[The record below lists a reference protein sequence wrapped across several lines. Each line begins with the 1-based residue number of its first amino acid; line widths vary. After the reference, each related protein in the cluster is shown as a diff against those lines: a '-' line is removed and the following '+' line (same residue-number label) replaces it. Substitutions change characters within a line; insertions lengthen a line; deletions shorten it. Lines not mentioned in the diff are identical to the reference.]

1 MLIIDKL
8 SYQSRWCQSDPRRKF
23 WLYLILLVVALTG
36 SPLVQIFELAGTAVL
51 TCHLLQI
58 SVQRYLRWLAIPL
71 FFLLVGLLGILISFT
86 TQPASMLC
94 SVEIGGLAIGID
106 PAGLQAAHH
115 TFWRSLAALSATYL
129 FVLTT
134 PFNQLIR
141 LLQMSRLPHVLIE
154 HMLLTYRFIFILIEE
169 ASAIRQAQSL
179 RFGYISLCCSYRS
192 MAMLVG
198 LLLQRVIYRY
208 QQMET
213 ALDVKLFEGEFHL

>member
-23 WLYLILLVVALTG
+23 GLYLVLLVIAL
-36 SPLVQIFELAGTAVL
+36 SSQPLVQIAEFIGTALL
-51 TCHLLQI
+51 TCYLLRI
-58 SVQRYLRWLAIPL
+58 RVQRYLQWLAIPL
-71 FFLLVGLLGILISFT
+71 FFLLVGLLGILISFSY
-86 TQPASMLC
+86 QPASMLW
-94 SVEIGGLAIGID
+94 SLQINGLAIGID
-106 PAGLQAAHH
+106 PVGLQVAHH
-115 TFWRSLAALSATYL
+115 TLWRSLAALSATYL
-129 FVLTT
+129 FILTT

-179 RFGYISLCCSYRS
+179 RFGYCSLRCSYRS

-213 ALDVKLFEGEFHL
+213 TLDVKLFQGEFHL

>member
-23 WLYLILLVVALTG
+23 GLYLILLVIALTS
-36 SPLVQIFELAGTAVL
+36 SPLVQIVELTGTAAL
-51 TCHLLQI
+51 TCYLLQI
-58 SVQRYLRWLAIPL
+58 SVRRYLRWLAVPL
-71 FFLLVGLLGILISFT
+71 FFLLIGLLGILVSFSY
-86 TQPASMLC
+86 QPGSLLY
-94 SVEIGGLAIGID
+94 SLQIGSLAIGID
-106 PAGLQAAHH
+106 PAGLQVAHH
-115 TFWRSLAALSATYL
+115 TLWRSLAALSATYL

-179 RFGYISLCCSYRS
+179 RFGYCSLRCSYRS

>member
-1 MLIIDKL
+1 M
-8 SYQSRWCQSDPRRKF
+8 F
-23 WLYLILLVVALTG
+23 
-36 SPLVQIFELAGTAVL
+36 
-51 TCHLLQI
+51 
-58 SVQRYLRWLAIPL
+58 
-71 FFLLVGLLGILISFT
+71 
-86 TQPASMLC
+86 
-94 SVEIGGLAIGID
+94 
-106 PAGLQAAHH
+106 
-115 TFWRSLAALSATYL
+115 
-129 FVLTT
+129 LTT

-179 RFGYISLCCSYRS
+179 RFGYISLRCSYRS

>member
-23 WLYLILLVVALTG
+23 GLYLILLVIALTS
-36 SPLVQIFELAGTAVL
+36 SPLVQIAELTGTAAL
-51 TCHLLQI
+51 TCYLLQI
-58 SVQRYLRWLAIPL
+58 SVRRYLRWLAVPL
-71 FFLLVGLLGILISFT
+71 FFLLVGLLGILVSFSY
-86 TQPASMLC
+86 QPESLLC
-94 SVEIGGLAIGID
+94 SLQIGSLAIGID
-106 PAGLQAAHH
+106 PAGLQVAHH
-115 TFWRSLAALSATYL
+115 TLWRSLAALSATYL

-179 RFGYISLCCSYRS
+179 RFGYCSLRCSYRS

-213 ALDVKLFEGEFHL
+213 ALDVKLFDGEFHL